1 MQMFRMM
8 IKMITKMTTNMVYKT
23 IQGVVRL
30 KIEGRQSRPSIHG
43 SAVDASI
50 FNLTTSCVV
59 FVNHVGG
66 HFGDNLH
73 SQL

>member
-1 MQMFRMM
+1 MM

-30 KIEGRQSRPSIHG
+30 KIEGRQSWPSING
-43 SAVDASI
+43 RAVDASI

-59 FVNHVGG
+59 FVNHVGV
-66 HFGDNLH
+66 HFRDHLH